1 MRTYQTLRSGSR
13 ALQAGFSLIEL
24 MIAMLLGLL
33 VVAAAGGVFISN
45 KRIYT
50 ATETLGRIQENTR
63 VGFELMSRDLREAG
77 GNPCS
82 SASVIVNQMSSGGND
97 WWADWGNGIQGY
109 DGDDAMSGSVA
120 GMGVF
125 GTGVGQRV
133 AGTDAVEINSALGGG
148 IRVVDHATPS
158 AVVEVSS
165 QGDIVDNDVLVI
177 CNMDYAFIF
186 QVTQLPGANKIQHN
200 SGTSLNCAQEF
211 QFDEPCT
218 GSGASGAF
226 GYCFVPGATP
236 SAQCVGSSTS
246 PAYVARVGSLRW
258 FVGNNARGGTSL
270 YRATVTNRSNTVN
283 PDTLLDNIE
292 VVEGVE
298 DMTVT
303 YLEQGED
310 AYTGPA
316 GVADWSRVIATRIE
330 LVMVGTQGTLTGREI
345 EGTDGE
351 ALNRTLT
358 HVVALRN
365 REGTL

>member
-1 MRTYQTLRSGSR
+1 MRNLPLLRAGSR

-24 MIAMLLGLL
+24 MVAMLLGLL

-45 KRIYT
+45 KRVYNS
-50 ATETLGRIQENTR
+50 TETLGRIQENTR

-82 SASVIVNQMSSGGND
+82 SASVIVNQLSSGGND
-97 WWADWGNGIQGY
+97 WWANWGNGIRGY
-109 DGDDAMSGSVA
+109 DGDDAMGGTVA

-133 AGTDAVEINSALGGG
+133 LGTDAVEINSALGGG
-148 IRVVDHATPS
+148 IRVTNHSTPS
-158 AVVEVSS
+158 AVVQVSS
-165 QGDIVDNDVLVI
+165 QGDIVDQDVLVI
-177 CNMDYAFIF
+177 CNMDYAFVF
-186 QVTQLPGANKIQHN
+186 QVTGLPSTNQLQHN

-211 QFDEPCT
+211 QYDEPCT
-218 GSGASGAF
+218 GTGASGAF

-236 SAQCVGSSTS
+236 SAQCVGSSNS
-246 PAYVARVGSLRW
+246 PAYVAKVGSLRW

-270 YRATVTNRSNTVN
+270 YRAIVTNRGTTNN
-283 PDTLLDNIE
+283 PDTLLENIE

-310 AYTGPA
+310 GYTDPA
-316 GVADWSRVIATRIE
+316 GVTDWSRVVAARIE
-330 LVMVGTQGTLTGREI
+330 LVMEGARGALTGREI

-351 ALNRTLT
+351 ALTRRMT

>member
-1 MRTYQTLRSGSR
+1 MRTFQEIRSGSR

-133 AGTDAVEINSALGGG
+133 AGTDAVEINSAVGGG
-148 IRVVDHATPS
+148 IRVTSHTTPG
-158 AVVEVSS
+158 AVIDVSS
-165 QGDIVDNDVLVI
+165 QGDIAVDDVLVI

-186 QVTQLPGANKIQHN
+186 QVTQLPGTNKIQHN

-211 QFDEPCT
+211 QYDEPCT
-218 GSGASGAF
+218 ASGASGAF
-226 GYCFVPGATP
+226 GYCFAPSATP
-236 SAQCVGSSTS
+236 SAQCVRSSTS

-283 PDTLLDNIE
+283 PDTLLSNIE

-316 GVADWSRVIATRIE
+316 GVTDWSRVVATRVE
-330 LVMVGTQGTLTGREI
+330 LVMEGARGALTGREI

-351 ALNRTLT
+351 VLARTLT